1 MRALII
7 EDDVDQAERVAKRLT
22 REGYECD
29 QTHDGAIGCDKLSSG
44 VYTLAIVDL
53 MLPKVSGFEIIR
65 QAREKGVTTPVIIL
79 SAKDERSDRISGL
92 NFGADYYLAKPYSG
106 DELIAA
112 VNAVF
117 RRLTP
122 EGSNAKLVFED
133 IELDPESGRV
143 TRDGHEIIL
152 TPYEFKLLKYL
163 MQNPGLRVSSE
174 TIIRRVWNYACS
186 PGNNIVSPRVYTLR
200 RNLNQFGGR
209 DVIQCVRGIGYVLR

>member
-7 EDDVDQAERVAKRLT
+7 EDDVAQSERVAKRLT

-29 QTHDGAIGCDKLSSG
+29 QAHDGAIGCEKLSSG
-44 VYTLAIVDL
+44 AYTLAIVDL
-53 MLPKVSGFEIIR
+53 MLPKMSGLEIIR
-65 QAREKGVTTPVIIL
+65 QAREKGVTAPVIIL
-79 SAKDERSDRISGL
+79 SAKDERTDRISGL
-92 NFGADYYLAKPYSG
+92 NFGADYYLTKPYSS

-112 VNAVF
+112 VNAVL
-117 RRLTP
+117 RRLKP
-122 EGSNAKLVFED
+122 DGSNVRLVFED
-133 IELDPESGRV
+133 IELNPGSGRV

-163 MQNPGLRVSSE
+163 MQNPGLIVSPE

-200 RNLNQFGGR
+200 KNLNQFGGR

>member
-7 EDDVDQAERVAKRLT
+7 EDDVDQSERVAKRLT

-29 QTHDGAIGCDKLSSG
+29 RTHDGAIGCEKLSSG
-44 VYTLAIVDL
+44 AYTLAIVDL
-53 MLPKVSGFEIIR
+53 MLPKMSGFEIIR
-65 QAREKGVTTPVIIL
+65 QAREKGVATPVIIL
-79 SAKDERSDRISGL
+79 SAKDERTDRISGL
-92 NFGADYYLAKPYSG
+92 NFGADYYLTKPYSG

-117 RRLTP
+117 RRLKP

-133 IELDPESGRV
+133 IELDPESARV

-163 MQNPGLRVSSE
+163 MQNPGLLVSPE
-174 TIIRRVWNYACS
+174 TIIRRAWSYAFS

>member
-7 EDDVDQAERVAKRLT
+7 EDDVDQSERVAKRLT

-29 QTHDGAIGCDKLSSG
+29 QAHDGAIGCKKLSSG
-44 VYTLAIVDL
+44 AYTLAIVDL
-53 MLPKVSGFEIIR
+53 MLPKMSGFEIIR

-79 SAKDERSDRISGL
+79 SAKDERTDRISGL
-92 NFGADYYLAKPYSG
+92 NFGADYYLTKPYSG

-133 IELDPESGRV
+133 IELYPGSGRV

-163 MQNPGLRVSSE
+163 MQNPGLLISSE
-174 TIIRRVWNYACS
+174 TIIRKAWSYACS
-186 PGNNIVSPRVYTLR
+186 PANNIVSPRVYTLR

>member
-7 EDDVDQAERVAKRLT
+7 EDDADQAERVAKRLT

-53 MLPKVSGFEIIR
+53 MLPKISGFEIIR

-79 SAKDERSDRISGL
+79 SAKDERTDRISGL
-92 NFGADYYLAKPYSG
+92 NFGADYYLTKPYSG

-122 EGSNAKLVFED
+122 EDSNAKLVFED

-143 TRDGHEIIL
+143 TRDGHEIVL

-200 RNLNQFGGR
+200 KNLNQFGGR

>member
-7 EDDVDQAERVAKRLT
+7 EDDVDQSERVAKRLT

-29 QTHDGAIGCDKLSSG
+29 RTHDGAIGCEKLSSG
-44 VYTLAIVDL
+44 AYTLAIVDL
-53 MLPKVSGFEIIR
+53 MLPKMSGFEIIR

-79 SAKDERSDRISGL
+79 SAKDERTDRISGL
-92 NFGADYYLAKPYSG
+92 NFGADYYLTKPYSG

-143 TRDGHEIIL
+143 TRDGHEITL
-152 TPYEFKLLKYL
+152 TPHEFKLLKYL
-163 MQNPGLRVSSE
+163 MQNPGLLVSSE
-174 TIIRRVWNYACS
+174 TIIHRVWCYACS
-186 PGNNIVSPRVYTLR
+186 PANNIVSPRVYTLR

-209 DVIQCVRGIGYVLR
+209 DVVQCVRGIGYVLR

>member
-7 EDDVDQAERVAKRLT
+7 EDDIDQSERVAKRLT

-29 QTHDGAIGCDKLSSG
+29 QTHDGASGCEKLSSG
-44 VYTLAIVDL
+44 AYTLAIVDL
-53 MLPKVSGFEIIR
+53 MLPKMSGFEIIR

-79 SAKDERSDRISGL
+79 SAKDERTDRISGL
-92 NFGADYYLAKPYSG
+92 NFGADYYLTKPYSG

-117 RRLTP
+117 RRLAP
-122 EGSNAKLVFED
+122 EGSSAKLVFED
-133 IELDPESGRV
+133 IELDPESARV

-152 TPYEFKLLKYL
+152 TPFEFKLLKHL
-163 MQNPGLRVSSE
+163 MQNPGLLVSPE
-174 TIIRRVWNYACS
+174 TIIRRVWSYACS
-186 PGNNIVSPRVYTLR
+186 PANNIVSPRVYTLR
-200 RNLNQFGGR
+200 KNLNLFGGR

>member
-7 EDDVDQAERVAKRLT
+7 EDDVDQSERIAKRLT

-29 QTHDGAIGCDKLSSG
+29 QTHDGAIGCEKLSSG
-44 VYTLAIVDL
+44 AYTLAIVDL
-53 MLPKVSGFEIIR
+53 MLPKMSGFEIIR

-79 SAKDERSDRISGL
+79 SAKDERTDRISGL
-92 NFGADYYLAKPYSG
+92 NFGADYYLTKPYSG

-133 IELDPESGRV
+133 IELDPERVYV
-143 TRDGHEIIL
+143 TRGGHEIIL
-152 TPYEFKLLKYL
+152 TPHEFKLLKHL
-163 MQNPGLRVSSE
+163 MRNPGLLVSPE
-174 TIIRRVWNYACS
+174 TIIRKVWSYAYS
-186 PGNNIVSPRVYTLR
+186 PANNIVSPRVYKLR
-200 RNLNQFGGR
+200 KNLDQFGGR
-209 DVIQCVRGIGYVLR
+209 NVLHCIRGIGYVLR

>member
-7 EDDVDQAERVAKRLT
+7 EDDVDQSERVAKRLT

-29 QTHDGAIGCDKLSSG
+29 RTHDGATGCEKLSSG
-44 VYTLAIVDL
+44 AYTLAIVDL
-53 MLPKVSGFEIIR
+53 MLPKISGFEIIR
-65 QAREKGVTTPVIIL
+65 QAREKGVKTPVIIL
-79 SAKDERSDRISGL
+79 SAKDERTDRISGL
-92 NFGADYYLAKPYSG
+92 NFGADYYLTKPYSG

-133 IELDPESGRV
+133 IELDPGSGRV

-152 TPYEFKLLKYL
+152 TPYEFKLLKHL
-163 MQNPGLRVSSE
+163 MQNPGLLVSSE
-174 TIIRRVWNYACS
+174 TIIRRVWRYACS
-186 PGNNIVSPRVYTLR
+186 PANNIVSPRVYTLR

-209 DVIQCVRGIGYVLR
+209 DVVQCVRGVGYVLR

>member
-29 QTHDGAIGCDKLSSG
+29 RTHDGAIGCKKLSSG
-44 VYTLAIVDL
+44 AYTLAIVDL
-53 MLPKVSGFEIIR
+53 MLPKISGFEIIR

-79 SAKDERSDRISGL
+79 SAKDERTDRISGL
-92 NFGADYYLAKPYSG
+92 NFGADYYLTKPYSG

-133 IELDPESGRV
+133 IELDPERARV

-152 TPYEFKLLKYL
+152 TPFEFKLLKHL
-163 MQNPGLRVSSE
+163 MQNPGLLVSPE
-174 TIIRRVWNYACS
+174 TIIRRVWSYACS
-186 PGNNIVSPRVYTLR
+186 PANNIVSPRVYTLR
-200 RNLNQFGGR
+200 KNLNQFGGR
-209 DVIQCVRGIGYVLR
+209 NVVQCVRGIGYVLR